1 MEVLAFSVFTY
12 ISVMGRQTGRSLKV
26 KTSASHYSK
35 LDRKLSTICFSL
47 ASDASE
53 IFPSALRDK
62 KKVDYRSLNCK
73 NCWNSQSNDLKE
85 AKAEGSHLIAAS
97 RSWCWLR
104 MCCRKAFSNF
114 VILLGSI
121 LSR

>member
-12 ISVMGRQTGRSLKV
+12 ISFMGGRRTGRSLKI

-62 KKVDYRSLNCK
+62 NKYM
-73 NCWNSQSNDLKE
+73 
-85 AKAEGSHLIAAS
+85 I
-97 RSWCWLR
+97 
-104 MCCRKAFSNF
+104 
-114 VILLGSI
+114 IY
-121 LSR
+121 